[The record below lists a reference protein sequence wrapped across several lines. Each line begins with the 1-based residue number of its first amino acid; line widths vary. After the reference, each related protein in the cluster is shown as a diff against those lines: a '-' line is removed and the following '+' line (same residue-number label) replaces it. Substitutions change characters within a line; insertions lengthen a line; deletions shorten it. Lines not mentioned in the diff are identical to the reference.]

1 MPTYSQSPY
10 AFVPVSEHVI
20 FPDWANRVSQDIPFS
35 NGQDGELKL
44 TITALSPLFIRD
56 GGKPDRANPQN
67 KADNFFQ
74 TADGTFC
81 IPGSSLKG
89 MLRNVL
95 EIASFSKMSR
105 VSDRR
110 YAIRDLNLKK
120 YISQFVNTNLS
131 SKVQAGLLDV
141 SSHDWKIYPC
151 DYALW
156 DRLKFD
162 RDFGNRRMSAAEKYQ
177 AWSDKHKK
185 LDWTATIEWRSKND
199 KGKAII
205 PHNHR
210 ADLNQPLV

>member
-35 NGQDGELKL
+35 DGHDGELKL

-74 TADGTFC
+74 TADGTYC

-105 VSDRR
+105 VSDRC

-120 YISQFVNTNLS
+120 STRQFVNTNLS
-131 SKVQAGLLDV
+131 SNVQA
-141 SSHDWKIYPC
+141 
-151 DYALW
+151 
-156 DRLKFD
+156 
-162 RDFGNRRMSAAEKYQ
+162 
-177 AWSDKHKK
+177 
-185 LDWTATIEWRSKND
+185 
-199 KGKAII
+199 
-205 PHNHR
+205 
-210 ADLNQPLV
+210 